1 MIDPMH
7 ILILC
12 AKKGGLI
19 LKEMQ
24 VVAVGADARL
34 RAAAQTLEN
43 AGMAVS
49 FFENDVRLF
58 SSADAVLLPL
68 PMSRDGIHVR
78 DTSLE
83 IQTILDAVG
92 EDVPIFAGK
101 TDGITDARLVDYA
114 KDDFFEQMNAP
125 PTAEGALAIVLSETA
140 ITVCGM
146 RVGILG
152 FGRVARAVAYLFRA
166 VGADVTV
173 FVRREEARAS
183 AELAGY
189 RGVSLTSL
197 AETVCEMDTV
207 INTIPHRIVTGEV
220 ISRME
225 KDTLIVDLASVPG
238 GVDFDL
244 AREAGI
250 RAIHALALP
259 GKYSPKT
266 AGAIIG
272 ETVLSLLS
280 QRKHRGEDRL

>member
-1 MIDPMH
+1 MH

>member
-78 DTSLE
+78 DTSVE

-166 VGADVTV
+166 VGADVTM

-225 KDTLIVDLASVPG
+225 KDTLIVDLASMPG

>member
-1 MIDPMH
+1 M
-7 ILILC
+7 
-12 AKKGGLI
+12 
-19 LKEMQ
+19 
-24 VVAVGADARL
+24 VAVGADARL